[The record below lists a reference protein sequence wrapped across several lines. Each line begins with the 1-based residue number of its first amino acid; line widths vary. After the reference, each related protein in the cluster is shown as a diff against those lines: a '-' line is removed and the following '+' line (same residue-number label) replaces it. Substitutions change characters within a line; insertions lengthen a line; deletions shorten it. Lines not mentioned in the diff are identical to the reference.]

1 MLKLS
6 DQPFIYYPPKYHP
19 LLTPIGR
26 LYNKF
31 VYISNAEHRLTSVT
45 NYQTEKIKELK
56 KDRRN
61 HLLFIY
67 NHPSH
72 SDSQIV
78 LESLRQIGISTLY
91 LASYDLFFRRTAFE
105 KWAMQLAGAFSV
117 DREAFNA
124 QPMNQAVSTLCNTR
138 HALTIFAEGRPY
150 LQNELVTNFQSGAVF
165 IGLQAQRKIFKKR
178 KNERVFMVP
187 AAIKV
192 THSVDCRSKVLD
204 MLETLSR
211 ELEVDSRDVYDSIS
225 LLEKTGMALMQRALM
240 SRGYGKVEG
249 VDFPGL
255 QEESAEKIIISLEK
269 EIGLDSKGEISLW
282 SRTQLIRKYI
292 HNIMLDPEKNRAI
305 LLKAKRWADH
315 VLIAMRIL
323 SYPYGYVRDN
333 PTLDRFG
340 ETVERLLEDKLNH
353 AIPPYSRRAAL
364 VKYGVPVDLSEY
376 VQDGKIKPG
385 DVENITAQSRDNVQ
399 KLVDELRKDSPY
411 PGTKLYI
418 KTKSS

>member
-1 MLKLS
+1 
-6 DQPFIYYPPKYHP
+6 
-19 LLTPIGR
+19 
-26 LYNKF
+26 
-31 VYISNAEHRLTSVT
+31 
-45 NYQTEKIKELK
+45 
-56 KDRRN
+56 
-61 HLLFIY
+61 
-67 NHPSH
+67 
-72 SDSQIV
+72 
-78 LESLRQIGISTLY
+78 
-91 LASYDLFFRRTAFE
+91 
-105 KWAMQLAGAFSV
+105 
-117 DREAFNA
+117 
-124 QPMNQAVSTLCNTR
+124 
-138 HALTIFAEGRPY
+138 
-150 LQNELVTNFQSGAVF
+150 
-165 IGLQAQRKIFKKR
+165 
-178 KNERVFMVP
+178 
-187 AAIKV
+187 
-192 THSVDCRSKVLD
+192 

-225 LLEKTGMALMQRALM
+225 LLEKTGVALMQRALK

-255 QEESAEKIIISLEK
+255 QEESAEKIIVSLEK

-282 SRTQLIRKYI
+282 VRTQFIRRHI
-292 HNIMLDPEKNRAI
+292 HTIMLDSEKNREM
-305 LLKAKRWADH
+305 LLDAKRWADH

-333 PTLDRFG
+333 PTFDRFG

-385 DVENITAQSRDNVQ
+385 DIENITVQSRDKVQ
-399 KLVDELRKDSPY
+399 KLVNELRKDSPY